1 MPKKKMRVENL
12 VAVPRKLN
20 DLERPEKNKPKGIF
34 SDTSPAGRSTQ
45 LTNMS
50 DILALTKTLQL
61 FAEYFDLPREAVSIQ
76 KREEVRTWE
85 KRPID
90 S

>member
-1 MPKKKMRVENL
+1 
-12 VAVPRKLN
+12 LN
-20 DLERPEKNKPKGIF
+20 GLEKPEKDKPKGIF

-45 LTNMS
+45 LTNMGG
-50 DILALTKTLQL
+50 ILALTKTLQL
-61 FAEYFDLPREAVSIQ
+61 FAEYFGLPREAVPIL

-85 KRPID
+85 KRPIG